1 MCRIVG
7 NDFIQVLEKAIFQFF
22 IKIIDIRIMCIK
34 CRTVKISSFGQFT
47 DGDVLNFYL
56 LIILIMLLLTLFL
69 FLTRR
74 SSFFILQPPNQHNQ
88 GIVSVIRQFHRYLNI
103 DNRHL
108 VYYNISIAYQYLK
121 NRRIS
126 DGISL

>member
-47 DGDVLNFYL
+47 DGDVLNFL
-56 LIILIMLLLTLFL
+56 STNNFDNASANAFSVFFDAAIL
-69 FLTRR
+69 
-74 SSFFILQPPNQHNQ
+74 FFHFAA
-88 GIVSVIRQFHRYLNI
+88 S
-103 DNRHL
+103 
-108 VYYNISIAYQYLK
+108 
-121 NRRIS
+121 
-126 DGISL
+126 

>member
-1 MCRIVG
+1 
-7 NDFIQVLEKAIFQFF
+7 
-22 IKIIDIRIMCIK
+22 MCIK

-47 DGDVLNFYL
+47 DGDVLNFL
-56 LIILIMLLLTLFL
+56 STNNFDNASANAFSVFDAAIL
-69 FLTRR
+69 
-74 SSFFILQPPNQHNQ
+74 FFHFAASNQHNQ

>member
-74 SSFFILQPPNQHNQ
+74 SSFSFCPPNQHNQ

>member
-47 DGDVLNFYL
+47 DGDVLNFL
-56 LIILIMLLLTLFL
+56 STNNFDNASANA
-69 FLTRR
+69 F
-74 SSFFILQPPNQHNQ
+74 
-88 GIVSVIRQFHRYLNI
+88 SVF
-103 DNRHL
+103 
-108 VYYNISIAYQYLK
+108 
-121 NRRIS
+121 
-126 DGISL
+126 

>member
-47 DGDVLNFYL
+47 DGDVLNFL
-56 LIILIMLLLTLFL
+56 STNNFDNASANAFSVFDAAIL
-69 FLTRR
+69 
-74 SSFFILQPPNQHNQ
+74 FFILQPPNQHNQ

>member
-47 DGDVLNFYL
+47 DGDVLNFL
-56 LIILIMLLLTLFL
+56 STNNFDNASANAFSVFDAAIL
-69 FLTRR
+69 
-74 SSFFILQPPNQHNQ
+74 FFHFASNQHNQ